1 MFRTSRGRRRESGSW
16 LGSETVLELTVFL
29 FSLTSAA
36 VQKAASEPCL
46 VIDMLVKKSWST
58 DQGKRPWYK
67 YLVDFVS
74 WPFHSDSWLH
84 RSCEITSFLPG
95 RSIDECVAVF
105 GSISVN
111 LPSGH
116 LCMI

>member
-1 MFRTSRGRRRESGSW
+1 M
-16 LGSETVLELTVFL
+16 LELTVFL

-36 VQKAASEPCL
+36 VLRMASEPCS

-58 DQGKRPWYK
+58 GQGKRPWYK
-67 YLVDFVS
+67 RVADFVS
-74 WPFHSDSWLH
+74 WPFHSDSRLH
-84 RSCEITSFLPG
+84 RSCEIISFLPG
-95 RSIDECVAVF
+95 RSVNECVGVF